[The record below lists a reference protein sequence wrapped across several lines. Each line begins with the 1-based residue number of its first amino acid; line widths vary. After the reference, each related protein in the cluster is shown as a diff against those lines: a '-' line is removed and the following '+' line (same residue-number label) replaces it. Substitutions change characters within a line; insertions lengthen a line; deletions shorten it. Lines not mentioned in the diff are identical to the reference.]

1 MLAVRAI
8 RIIGWLLASLLLAST
23 WRVCAAET
31 SLERQRILYR
41 DSLAALRSGN
51 RQPLLRARPDLL
63 DYPLYPYLE
72 LEDLRRRI
80 SSAPATEVEA
90 FLQRYAGELPA
101 LRLRD
106 AWLSALEKRGD
117 WNGFLRHYDAGS
129 ADLPRRCNH
138 ALALL
143 RTGNSAAADQA
154 AAALWVEPRSLPANC
169 DPVFTVWMQRGN
181 PQPELAWQRFAAA
194 MTAGQIPLARYLQRF
209 LAPSARADAE
219 LFLQA
224 ADNPALATDA
234 RHWRPREAR
243 HAQILDFALTRLAA
257 RDVRAARNTL
267 QQVLRT
273 DGVDATRLQGAA
285 SRIANTLAAT
295 SGTEALHW
303 IMGLDAGARGEPLSE
318 DAVRYALRS
327 DGWDSVLGA
336 LDLLPATL
344 ATTERWQYWAARA
357 GSARGVQT
365 AQASW
370 PALAQTRSW
379 YGFLAADHLGRP
391 YAMQH
396 RRDTTDQALLEAVR
410 TLPGIARARELAYIG
425 AGLESRREWLHT
437 TRRLDARQQVAAA
450 HLAAQWGWHQLAI
463 MTLAAAQEWNALDLR
478 FPIVHRSDFD
488 AAARREKV
496 DASWLYAIARQ
507 ESALDPGVRSPA
519 GALGLM
525 QVMPATAQ
533 LTARQAGI
541 PYRGSSDLLDPARN
555 VLIGSS
561 YMRMMLDRFGQNRV
575 LAAAAYNAGPG
586 RIGQWLQRHP
596 TDVDYD
602 RFVETIPFRETRQY
616 VQNVLSF
623 AVIYAY
629 LENRQMPLVQAHE
642 RVIHNPYAETRH

>member
-224 ADNPALATDA
+224 TDNPALATDA

-243 HAQILDFALTRLAA
+243 HAQILDLALTRLAS

-450 HLAAQWGWHQLAI
+450 QLAAQWGWH
-463 MTLAAAQEWNALDLR
+463 
-478 FPIVHRSDFD
+478 
-488 AAARREKV
+488 
-496 DASWLYAIARQ
+496 
-507 ESALDPGVRSPA
+507 
-519 GALGLM
+519 
-525 QVMPATAQ
+525 
-533 LTARQAGI
+533 
-541 PYRGSSDLLDPARN
+541 
-555 VLIGSS
+555 
-561 YMRMMLDRFGQNRV
+561 
-575 LAAAAYNAGPG
+575 
-586 RIGQWLQRHP
+586 
-596 TDVDYD
+596 
-602 RFVETIPFRETRQY
+602 
-616 VQNVLSF
+616 
-623 AVIYAY
+623 
-629 LENRQMPLVQAHE
+629 
-642 RVIHNPYAETRH
+642 